1 MEELIK
7 TATVVLARLAE
18 ACGALV
24 IGHAVVRALILFV
37 LNVARGPAG
46 EVTDEAIRL
55 SLGRSLALGLEFLLG
70 ADILN
75 TAVAPSW
82 EQVGLL
88 AAIAAI
94 RMGLN
99 HPSSRSWIGPPISRA
114 SAGPRPPASILSAG
128 ATRQPADQPATERSR
143 RARPMAASASHV

>member
-1 MEELIK
+1 MEELLK
-7 TATVVLARLAE
+7 SGSLLLAHLAE
-18 ACGALV
+18 ACGGLV
-24 IGHAVVRALILFV
+24 IGYAVVRAAILFG
-37 LNVARGPAG
+37 LNVLRGPIG
-46 EVTDEAIRL
+46 EVPNEAIRL

-94 RMGLN
+94 RTGLN
-99 HPSSRSWIGPPISRA
+99 YFLQQELDRA
-114 SAGPRPPASILSAG
+114 AELAGKRTAQEARTQPRDAYLAP
-128 ATRQPADQPATERSR
+128 PATERAVR
-143 RARPMAASASHV
+143 

>member
-1 MEELIK
+1 MEDIVKLGTQI
-7 TATVVLARLAE
+7 LARFAE
-18 ACGALV
+18 ACGGLV
-24 IGHAVVRALILFV
+24 IGYAVIRAAVAFV
-37 LNVARGPAG
+37 ANVFHGPAVAVPK
-46 EVTDEAIRL
+46 EEIRL

-94 RMGLN
+94 RTGLN
-99 HPSSRSWIGPPISRA
+99 YFLQQELERA
-114 SAGPRPPASILSAG
+114 VAMERQGAPLDAAVRPP
-128 ATRQPADQPATERSR
+128 QSR
-143 RARPMAASASHV
+143 